1 MSKEEKDTPKEPTG
15 MGRRK
20 HIRFS
25 IMGTATLT
33 VRGGAPLEVYMGCI
47 GRGGAGLYSLEKL
60 ETSQLVVLNLKVP
73 QESGELL
80 EMKYAARVRYTQPAG
95 KLYIVGLKFEKMAA
109 ERYALFLRHLKFM
122 KDLQL

>member
-1 MSKEEKDTPKEPTG
+1 MNEKDKETPKEPKG
-15 MGRRK
+15 LGKRK
-20 HIRFS
+20 HIRLS
-25 IMGTATLT
+25 LMGTATLT
-33 VRGGAPLEVYMGCI
+33 VRGGEPREVYMGCI
-47 GRGGAGLYSLEKL
+47 GRGGAGLYSQEKM

-73 QESGELL
+73 QESGELV

-95 KLYIVGLKFEKMAA
+95 KLHIVGLKFEKMAD